1 MDEKDCLILQYLYKD
16 QNLTKAAERLYMTQ
30 PALTYRVR
38 QIEKEFQTEILAKN
52 GKNIKMTPAGEYL
65 VSYAKK
71 MLIDL
76 RQTKEY
82 LLSMGSETKGS
93 LKLGISSHFGL
104 YNLPSILEEYLVNYP
119 MVHLNVDTGFST
131 EMMELLMQG
140 EIDVAI
146 VKGDYEWFDEK
157 FLLEEENI
165 CIISKDEISVDSLPD
180 FPMINRKEPNVL
192 LKYRN
197 ISQVPSEKSIDYW
210 WNERFTSPPL
220 VMMQVDSYETCR
232 EMVKRGLGYAIIPR
246 VFLQKSDDL
255 FSHDLILNN
264 GEEIKRR
271 TWMLYRQSSLQL
283 ASVSKFVSEIKKLY
297 C

>member
-1 MDEKDCLILQYLYKD
+1 MDEKDCLILQYLLKD

-38 QIEKEFQTEILAKN
+38 QIEKEFQTEILSKN

-65 VSYAKK
+65 AGYANKL
-71 MLIDL
+71 LIDL
-76 RQTKEY
+76 REAKEY
-82 LLSMGSETKGS
+82 VGNMGIEAKGS

-104 YNLPSILEEYLVNYP
+104 YNLPSILEDYMNNFP
-119 MVHLNVDTGFST
+119 MVTLNVDTGFST

-146 VKGDYEWFDEK
+146 VKGDYAWFDEK
-157 FLLEEENI
+157 YLLAEENI
-165 CIISKDEISVDSLPD
+165 CIISKEEIPIGRLPEL
-180 FPMINRKEPNVL
+180 PMINRKEPNVL

-197 ISQVPSEKSIDYW
+197 ISQIPSEKSIDHW

-220 VMMQVDSYETCR
+220 MMMQVDSYETCR

-246 VFLQKSDDL
+246 VFLQETDNL
-255 FSHDLILNN
+255 FAHDLIFNN
-264 GEEIKRR
+264 GEELKRR
-271 TWMLYRQSSLQL
+271 TWMLYRRSSLQL
-283 ASVSKFVSEIKKLY
+283 ASVSQFVSGIKKIF
-297 C
+297 